1 MLDVSIRTSISNL
14 MMWIREELSISYLY
28 ITHDLATAKN
38 ICDKIGI
45 IYLGKLVEE
54 ANVEELVDSPLHPY
68 TQALI
73 AAVPYP
79 DPSVEKSK
87 AIIKGEVPNPIYLPS
102 GCSFH
107 NRCPQMQEICTKEE
121 PILKEKGNGRRVACH
136 FA

>member
-79 DPSVEKSK
+79 DPRNAGDLHERG
-87 AIIKGEVPNPIYLPS
+87 ANTQG
-102 GCSFH
+102 
-107 NRCPQMQEICTKEE
+107 
-121 PILKEKGNGRRVACH
+121 
-136 FA
+136 

>member
-1 MLDVSIRTSISNL
+1 M
-14 MMWIREELSISYLY
+14 
-28 ITHDLATAKN
+28 
-38 ICDKIGI
+38 
-45 IYLGKLVEE
+45 YLGKHVEE
-54 ANVEELVDSPLHPY
+54 ANVEELVDTPLRPY

-102 GCSFH
+102 GCRFH
-107 NRCPQMQEICTKEE
+107 NRCPKMQEICKKEK
-121 PILKEKGNGRRVACH
+121 PILKDRGNGRRVACH